1 LIMLHLTDVKHM
13 IIMGHMECNL
23 HFYNSATYGR
33 CQAVFQGKSKDFSY
47 IPKNRV
53 TVPLSKLQI
62 LHFRENAASERNV
75 NVAERLSSHMDNEEK
90 DHGATFRK
98 EQDEENDRNQVQGRT
113 AAAEKCAVNEMKAG
127 QQG

>member
-1 LIMLHLTDVKHM
+1 MSS
-13 IIMGHMECNL
+13 G
-23 HFYNSATYGR
+23 
-33 CQAVFQGKSKDFSY
+33 FQGKSKDFSCNL
-47 IPKNRV
+47 KNQV
-53 TVPLSKLQI
+53 TFPLKNCRCCI
-62 LHFRENAASERNV
+62 LREKAASERNV